1 MSRLVLYSQ
10 TDKGPCFYV
19 TVGFEGQ
26 QGSNLYKKLINHI
39 WLPIIKMS
47 VNLSNLNYKYS
58 HLIKHPHNDK
68 NETLQSVLS
77 GVYNTKR

>member
-19 TVGFEGQ
+19 TAGVEGQ
-26 QGSNLYKKLINHI
+26 QGVKKKPYKKLINYI

-47 VNLSNLNYKYS
+47 MNLSNLNYKYS

-68 NETLQSVLS
+68 NETLISFKWNL
-77 GVYNTKR
+77 

>member
-10 TDKGPCFYV
+10 IDNGPCFYV

-26 QGSNLYKKLINHI
+26 QGVQKKPYKKLINHI

-68 NETLQSVLS
+68 NETLISFKWSL
-77 GVYNTKR
+77 

>member
-19 TVGFEGQ
+19 TAGVEGQ
-26 QGSNLYKKLINHI
+26 QGVKKKPYKKLINYI

-47 VNLSNLNYKYS
+47 MNLSNLNY
-58 HLIKHPHNDK
+58 
-68 NETLQSVLS
+68 
-77 GVYNTKR
+77 

>member
-10 TDKGPCFYV
+10 TDKVPCFYV

-26 QGSNLYKKLINHI
+26 QGVKKNLTKKLISHI

-47 VNLSNLNYKYS
+47 MNLSHLNDKYS

-68 NETLQSVLS
+68 NETLISFKWSL
-77 GVYNTKR
+77 